1 MRLQFEI
8 SAADAELSDPIPADQ
23 AAALVERI
31 RDRLTVAGLS
41 VSVGSDE
48 ASVSPGEADWELL
61 TPVEQ
66 EEGGFTYP
74 ELLVDGPAD
83 IAVSVFKRSV
93 FFSSDPGFGDEQL
106 AAAQVVTAVRAL
118 DGLVPVPADVRAE
131 LTERAAQL
139 GMGRQWSP
147 RSGHP

>member
-8 SAADAELSDPIPADQ
+8 SAGDAGLADPIPAEQ

-31 RDRLTVAGLS
+31 RDRLTAAGLS

-61 TPVEQ
+61 TPEEQ
-66 EEGGFTYP
+66 DEGGFSYP

-118 DGLVPVPADVRAE
+118 DGLVPVPADVTAE

-139 GMGRQWSP
+139 GVAADGSIRA
-147 RSGHP
+147 

>member
-8 SAADAELSDPIPADQ
+8 SAGDAGLADPIPAEQ

-31 RDRLTVAGLS
+31 RNRLTAAGLS

-61 TPVEQ
+61 TPEEQ
-66 EEGGFTYP
+66 DEGGFSYP

-118 DGLVPVPADVRAE
+118 DGLVPVPADVTAE

-139 GMGRQWSP
+139 GVAADGSIRA
-147 RSGHP
+147 